1 MFGRYGN
8 MIDRLQQREWSDR
21 WIFLLFALIG
31 SMAIWLAKAVGLDA
45 FIVALGAIGAMLAY
59 AALANLGPSLKMR
72 ADQIGDNCYYLGL
85 VFTLASLSYAIFT
98 FDPADTATTIVQGF
112 GVALVSTVLGL
123 VLRVFFSQGRPDLAM
138 AEDNARLALTET
150 AVSVRAELDGVLL
163 AFQTFAV
170 QTQQHLI
177 ELRDQVSQDVTA
189 IGASARE
196 AISEMSESSR
206 LMVHNQSLE
215 TVDEIRKVASSVGR
229 LVKSIDR
236 HSDALGEVGGKT
248 SKQLEDLAAIEKAGA
263 AAADALTQITGSA
276 EMVHRYQVAANDS
289 NDKLVAAG
297 ASMASA
303 VGGISQATERFEV
316 LIEQK
321 INALGK
327 APMDISGRLDAEL
340 TEALNRWQQTISR
353 CADENAGFLDAL
365 RRAREAELEAAR
377 RHNEALEAE
386 VERSREKVGLVHNSL
401 VDMTNELTSQ
411 LSNDAR

>member
-1 MFGRYGN
+1 
-8 MIDRLQQREWSDR
+8 
-21 WIFLLFALIG
+21 
-31 SMAIWLAKAVGLDA
+31 
-45 FIVALGAIGAMLAY
+45 MLHK
-59 AALANLGPSLKMR
+59 SL
-72 ADQIGDNCYYLGL
+72 
-85 VFTLASLSYAIFT
+85 
-98 FDPADTATTIVQGF
+98 
-112 GVALVSTVLGL
+112 
-123 VLRVFFSQGRPDLAM
+123 
-138 AEDNARLALTET
+138 
-150 AVSVRAELDGVLL
+150 
-163 AFQTFAV
+163 

-206 LMVHNQSLE
+206 LTVHNQSLE
-215 TVDEIRKVASSVGR
+215 TVDEIRKVGSSVGR
-229 LVKSIDR
+229 LVKSIDK
-236 HSDALGEVGGKT
+236 HSDALADVGGKT
-248 SKQLEDLAAIEKAGA
+248 SKQLDDLAAIEKAGA

-276 EMVHRYQVAANDS
+276 ELVHRYQVAANDS

-303 VGGISQATERFEV
+303 VGGISQATERFEE

-321 INALGK
+321 ISALGK

-365 RRAREAELEAAR
+365 QKAREAELEAAR
-377 RHNEALEAE
+377 RHNDALEAE
-386 VERSREKVGLVHNSL
+386 VKRSREKVGLVHNSL
-401 VDMTNELTSQ
+401 VDMTNELASQ